1 MVSDVSLMQSMLRW
15 LTHDASCYYCVFV
28 VGCDG
33 LVAGATTAALSNRG
47 ELLGAMQMGRL
58 LTRRGMSPVSAFCLG
73 CSIHRG
79 FQLYGTTPLHGGFT
93 FGGQQQA

>member
-1 MVSDVSLMQSMLRW
+1 ML
-15 LTHDASCYYCVFV
+15 YCVFV

-58 LTRRGMSPVSAFCLG
+58 LMRRGMPCLHFVLGVPYTEGFSVPYTEFYGSAVTGARYCDAAKL
-73 CSIHRG
+73 
-79 FQLYGTTPLHGGFT
+79 
-93 FGGQQQA
+93 